1 MYSKSKL
8 ISYRQILSEL
18 TKANLFCR
26 SYYADESAHFS
37 KIETDSRLIGKNNV
51 FICIKGFETDGH
63 LFAKKSKE
71 KGAALFIVQ
80 EKLSDDY
87 PQILVKNSR
96 KAAAI
101 LAKIYFGD
109 PSAKFKLIGITGTNG
124 KTTIAALIEQIL
136 RKNGK
141 RTGLIGTY
149 GYSINGNVHPTG
161 MTTPDIIAL
170 NTILSEMEKENVE
183 FVIMEASSHALALDR
198 VYGLH
203 FDAALF
209 TNLTQDHLNFH
220 KNFDDYAKTKFKLFD
235 YLTQNSGSAFI
246 NTDDKYGKI
255 LFEKLKINK
264 FSISFDDAD
273 ISIRN
278 CKYELSGTAFELLI
292 NNEKIDIKSK
302 LIGNFN
308 AFNMASAIS
317 IIKNIAPDIRNSRI
331 RETIINIDQIKGR
344 MEQIQIKKNISV
356 FIDYAHSPD
365 ALKNVLQTLSGL
377 KNRNR
382 LICVFGAGGNRD
394 KEKRPLMLIESL
406 KYSDLSIIT
415 NDNPRK
421 EEPAGIIRDIVG
433 NYPVEDNF
441 WIIKDRETAIQTA
454 ICLAKENDI
463 VLIAGKGHETYQE
476 INGKRF
482 HFDDKEI
489 VLSSS
494 EHPAFAKDELSIP
507 IDPLQLEFIFG
518 DKIDHHTLIKHIST
532 DSRSIK
538 QGALFFALKGENFD
552 GHDYVEQVLEKNC
565 PAVVNNDFQGKS
577 KNLIRVQD
585 TQKAFGKLASKYKSL
600 FDLTSIAITG
610 SYGKTTTKE
619 YLYNILEY
627 HAPTH
632 KTFSNENNL
641 IGLPKTIFHLRPEH
655 KYAIFE
661 LGSNQFGEIAELTN
675 ICDPDVGIITAIGP
689 SHLEFLI
696 DIDGVFKEKSAL
708 LEHKLNIRLF
718 PGDERRFNEFDGITF
733 GYGHPNKYR
742 LSKIESYAKKT
753 EFFVNEQPF
762 SIPTPFK
769 EYSLNALIAVAAAK
783 ELGIP
788 DEKIHK
794 GLNDPLNISHRMEI
808 LQSGNRTLLIDC
820 YNANPDSMKAAV
832 TFWMDMKKEKPH
844 IAVLGDMLELGSDS
858 KEFHREIK
866 KLLSSKNNMKII
878 SVGDDSRYYGAD
890 VHFDNVRDLISSD
903 EIEKLEKDAVIL
915 IKASHGIQLEKIIG
929 RL

>member
-8 ISYRQILSEL
+8 ISYLEILSEL
-18 TKANLFCR
+18 SKANLFCK
-26 SYYADESAHFS
+26 SYYADESAFFS
-37 KIETDSRLIGKNNV
+37 RIETDSRLIEKSNV

-63 LFAKKSKE
+63 LFAEKAKE

-80 EKLSDDY
+80 EKLSADF

-101 LAKIYFGD
+101 LAKKYFGN

-124 KTTIAALIEQIL
+124 KTTIAALIEKIL

-149 GYSINGNVHPTG
+149 GYSIIGKEYSTK

-183 FVIMEASSHALALDR
+183 FVIMEVSSHALALNR

-209 TNLTQDHLNFH
+209 TNLTRDHLDFH
-220 KNFDDYAKTKFKLFD
+220 KNIDEYAETKFLLFD
-235 YLTQNSGSAFI
+235 YLAQNSGSAFI

-255 LFEKLKINK
+255 LFTKLSCKK

-273 ISIRN
+273 VSIRN
-278 CKYELSGTAFELLI
+278 CKYELTGTTFELLI
-292 NNEKIDIKSK
+292 NNEKINVKSN

-308 AFNMASAIS
+308 AFNIASAIS
-317 IIKNIAPDIRNSRI
+317 IIKDIAPDIRNSRI
-331 RETIINIDQIKGR
+331 RETINNIDPIKGR
-344 MEQIQIKKNISV
+344 MEQIQIKKNITV

-394 KEKRPLMLIESL
+394 KEKRPLMLTESL

-415 NDNPRK
+415 NDNPRN
-421 EEPAGIIRDIVG
+421 EEPADIIRDIVG
-433 NYPVEDNF
+433 NSPVEDNF

-454 ICLAKENDI
+454 VCLAKEKDI

-476 INGKRF
+476 INGEKI
-482 HFDDKEI
+482 HFNDKEI
-489 VLSSS
+489 VQRSS
-494 EHPAFAKDELSIP
+494 ERLPQAEDELSIP
-507 IDPLQLEFIFG
+507 IDPLQLEFIFRK
-518 DKIDHHTLIKHIST
+518 KINYNSLIKHIST
-532 DSRSIK
+532 DSRTIK

-552 GHDYVEQVLEKNC
+552 GHDYVEQVIEKNC

-585 TQKAFGKLASKYKSL
+585 TQKAYGKLASKYKSL
-600 FDLTSIAITG
+600 FNVTSIAITG
-610 SYGKTTTKE
+610 SFGKTTTKE
-619 YLYNILEY
+619 YLYNILKY
-627 HAPTH
+627 QAPTH

-641 IGLPKTIFHLRPEH
+641 IGLPKTIFQLRPEH

-675 ICDPDVGIITAIGP
+675 ICDPDVGIVTAIGP

-696 DIDGVFKEKSAL
+696 DVDGVFKEKSAL
-708 LEHKLNIRLF
+708 LEHKLDIRIF
-718 PGDERRFNEFDGITF
+718 PGDEKRFNEFIGITF
-733 GYGHPNKYR
+733 GYGRSNKYR

-753 EFFVNEQPF
+753 EFFVNEQLF

-769 EYSLNALIAVAAAK
+769 EFSLNALIAVVTAK
-783 ELGIP
+783 ELGTSN
-788 DEKIHK
+788 EKIHK
-794 GLNDPLNISHRMEI
+794 GLNDLLHISHRMEI
-808 LQSGNRTLLIDC
+808 KRSGNRTLLIDC
-820 YNANPDSMKAAV
+820 YNANPDSMKVAV
-832 TFWMDMKKEKPH
+832 TFWMDMNKERPH
-844 IAVLGDMLELGSDS
+844 IAVLGDMLELGSES

-866 KLLSSKNNMKII
+866 KLLRSINNKKII
-878 SVGDDSRYYGAD
+878 SVGDAARFYGAD
-890 VHFDNVRDLISSD
+890 IHFDNVKYLISSD
-903 EIEKLEKDAVIL
+903 EIEKFEKDAVIL

>member
-8 ISYRQILSEL
+8 ISYREILSEL
-18 TKANLFCR
+18 SKANLFCK
-26 SYYADESAHFS
+26 SYYAAESACYNG
-37 KIETDSRLIGKNNV
+37 IETDSRLIEKNNV

-63 LFAKKSKE
+63 LFALKAEE
-71 KGAALFIVQ
+71 KGATLFIVQ
-80 EKLSDDY
+80 EKLPTDF

-96 KAAAI
+96 KATAI

-124 KTTIAALIEQIL
+124 KTTIAALIEKIL

-149 GYSINGNVHPTG
+149 GYSIIGKEHSTK

-170 NTILSEMEKENVE
+170 NTILSEMEEEKVE
-183 FVIMEASSHALALDR
+183 FVIMEVSSHALALDR

-220 KNFDDYAKTKFKLFD
+220 KNIEEYAETKFRLFD

-246 NTDDKYGKI
+246 NIDDKYGKL
-255 LFEKLKINK
+255 LFKKLKNKK

-273 ISIRN
+273 VSIRN
-278 CKYELSGTAFELLI
+278 CKCELSGTTFELLI
-292 NNEKIDIKSK
+292 NNEKINIKSN

-308 AFNMASAIS
+308 AFNIASAIS

-331 RETIINIDQIKGR
+331 RETINNIDQIKGR
-344 MEQIQIKKNISV
+344 MEQIQIKKNITV

-377 KNRNR
+377 KNSNR

-394 KEKRPLMLIESL
+394 KEKRPLMLTESL

-415 NDNPRK
+415 NDNPRN
-421 EEPAGIIRDIVG
+421 EEPGDIIRDIVG
-433 NYPVEDNF
+433 NSPVEDNF

-489 VLSSS
+489 VLRSS
-494 EHPAFAKDELSIP
+494 ELPPLAEDELSIP

-518 DKIDHHTLIKHIST
+518 YKIDHNNLIKHIST
-532 DSRSIK
+532 DSRTIK
-538 QGALFFALKGENFD
+538 QSALFFALKGKNFD

-565 PAVVNNDFQGKS
+565 LIVVNKDFQSKS

-585 TQKAFGKLASKYKSL
+585 TQKAYGKLASKYKSL
-600 FDLTSIAITG
+600 FDVTSIAITG

-619 YLYNILEY
+619 YLYNILKNQ
-627 HAPTH
+627 APTH

-655 KYAIFE
+655 KYAILE
-661 LGSNQFGEIAELTN
+661 LGSNQFGEITELTN
-675 ICDPDVGIITAIGP
+675 ICNPDVGIITAIGP

-696 DIDGVFKEKSAL
+696 DVDGVFKEKSAL
-708 LEHKLNIRLF
+708 FEHKLNIRIF
-718 PGDERRFNEFDGITF
+718 PGDEKRFNKFEGITF
-733 GYGHPNKYR
+733 GYAHSNKYR

-753 EFFVNEQPF
+753 EFLINEQLF

-769 EYSLNALIAVAAAK
+769 EYSLNALVAVVTAK
-783 ELGIP
+783 ELCIP
-788 DEKIHK
+788 DEKIYK
-794 GLNDPLNISHRMEI
+794 GLNDPLNITHRMEI
-808 LQSGNRTLLIDC
+808 QQSGKRTLLIDC

-832 TFWMDMKKEKPH
+832 TFWMDMKNERPH

-858 KEFHREIK
+858 KKFHEEIK
-866 KLLSSKNNMKII
+866 KLLSSKNNKII
-878 SVGDDSRYYGAD
+878 SVGNDARFYGAD
-890 VHFDNVRDLISSD
+890 VHFDNVKNLISSD
-903 EIEKLEKDAVIL
+903 EIKKFERDAVIL